1 MDLSPVCFPVP
12 PRAICSCAKQLLRTG
27 GEIKE
32 SQSSWK
38 AESAWEIHSSRDVG
52 IRELS
57 PWAAAAPQHPPQ
69 AGTHGSFPVGL
80 VRAVAVLFW
89 GAYGRQG
96 DGSVEFG
103 LCI

>member
-1 MDLSPVCFPVP
+1 MQNNYRGQEEKSKNHNLAGKL
-12 PRAICSCAKQLLRTG
+12 RALGKYVAAGMLASESCLPGL
-27 GEIKE
+27 
-32 SQSSWK
+32 
-38 AESAWEIHSSRDVG
+38 
-52 IRELS
+52 
-57 PWAAAAPQHPPQ
+57 PAAPQHPPQ

-96 DGSVEFG
+96 DGSMEFG